1 MERDAGE
8 HINLEISDPH
18 HVIDLTQILN
28 LLALLLS
35 IILCLLLFQ
44 AIWQELTLKTHPNM
58 GSKGGVHKGDNPWDV
73 DENIDFPSLRNCGRR
88 FLYR

>member
-1 MERDAGE
+1 LEILEERENDISRELLKLTKYTRLIKKGYELRDFSMERDAE
-8 HINLEISDPH
+8 KHINLEILDLH

-44 AIWQELTLKTHPNM
+44 AI
-58 GSKGGVHKGDNPWDV
+58 
-73 DENIDFPSLRNCGRR
+73 
-88 FLYR
+88 